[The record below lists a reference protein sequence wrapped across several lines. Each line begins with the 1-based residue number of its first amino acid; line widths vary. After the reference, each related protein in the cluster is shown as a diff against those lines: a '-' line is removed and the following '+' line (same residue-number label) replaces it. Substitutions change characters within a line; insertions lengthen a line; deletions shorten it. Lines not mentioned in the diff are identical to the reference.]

1 MPQHSDSHQP
11 DDDHKEVTV
20 ETLRTPP
27 LRISPAPV
35 LKRLTACLVDS
46 VSVGIIWAVMSF
58 SSHQQ
63 LDRHLLVDAGYL
75 ALVTFAYYF
84 LQEWLLSL
92 TLGKR
97 LAGLWVL
104 GRTGDPLSIRESLI
118 RNVIR
123 FIDWLPAAYVLGGIF
138 MAASGDRRRLGD
150 VAARTVVT
158 PMPKKDINPPPAPF
172 LFH

>member
-1 MPQHSDSHQP
+1 MSQHPDSNQP
-11 DDDHKEVTV
+11 DADHKEVTV

-27 LRISPAPV
+27 LRISPAPI
-35 LKRLTACLVDS
+35 LKRLTACLADS
-46 VSVGIIWAVMSF
+46 AIVGLIWAVMSF
-58 SSHQQ
+58 ASHQQ
-63 LDRHLLVDAGYL
+63 FGRHLPVDAGYL

-84 LQEWLLSL
+84 LQEWLLSF

-97 LAGLWVL
+97 LVRLWVV

-118 RNVIR
+118 RNMIR

-150 VAARTVVT
+150 VAAKTVVT